1 MRQFGAQRTGDQK
14 NHFRRVLG
22 VDRRSIG
29 LVTAGPS
36 LNLALLA

>member
-1 MRQFGAQRTGDQK
+1 MRQIGAQRTGDQK
-14 NHFRRVLG
+14 NHFWRVLG

-36 LNLALLA
+36 LKLVYLA